1 MTSYRIWIPSKQ
13 KYVRMREIN
22 CEQYRNILKVLEE
35 DEEFDFI
42 LNDVLKTNLLYSDY
56 KLSDFT
62 IIDKFVIFL
71 QLKIRSCGD
80 RLSLVRICDKC
91 DEKTNISIDLNYLIN
106 KLAPFI
112 DKSFGQTFSF
122 SSMSVFCD
130 IPSIKENDNN
140 DSDKVDL
147 NKKLDFYLYSFIKML
162 RIGDKFIDLDSFQ
175 ENEKIKICETIPFPI
190 MNHIKENYLN
200 VINSNLL
207 NVIFLDNVCKN
218 QSCKNDLKINLDI
231 NNINDLIRILFS
243 DESPLNMLVRYANV
257 STNSHFDF
265 SFYKNISPNE
275 LKILSKMIEDSNKQN
290 ENPQSKEMDFFDEYR
305 NQTKGMQESPSEF
318 L

>member
-13 KYVRMREIN
+13 KYVRMLELN
-22 CEQYRNILKVLEE
+22 CEQYRNLLKVLDE
-35 DEEFDFI
+35 DEEFNFA
-42 LNDVLKTNLLYSDY
+42 LNNIINTNLYNSEY

-71 QLKIRSCGD
+71 QLKIRSCGEK
-80 RLSLVRICDKC
+80 LALVRICDKC
-91 DEKTNISIDLNYLIN
+91 GEKTNISIDLNYMIN

-112 DKSFGQTFSF
+112 DKSFGREFVF
-122 SSMSVFCD
+122 NNMRIFCD
-130 IPSIKENDNN
+130 IPSIK
-140 DSDKVDL
+140 DSDDEDSEKIDI
-147 NKKLDFYLYSFIKML
+147 NKKLDFYLYSFIKNL
-162 RIGDKFIDLDSFQ
+162 KIGDNSINL
-175 ENEKIKICETIPFPI
+175 ENFKESEKIKVCETLPFPI
-190 MNHIKENYLN
+190 INHIRENYLN

-207 NVIFLDNVCKN
+207 NVMFLNNVCKN
-218 QSCKNDLKINLDI
+218 QNCKNDFEINLDI

-243 DESPLNMLVRYANV
+243 DESPLNVLVRYANV

-275 LKILSKMIEDSNKQN
+275 LKILSKMIGDSNQN
-290 ENPQSKEMDFFDEYR
+290 SEPAQTKEMDFFEQYR